1 VVVRRGGV
9 LSPPPLKMST
19 RWLVFGGEDM
29 AGWWVVVRRGRVLSL
44 PPLKTSMWWLVFG
57 GGGWE

>member
-1 VVVRRGGV
+1 MQ
-9 LSPPPLKMST
+9 SPPPLKMST